1 MLSARSSTTVRPSWR
16 LAASASAE
24 IVLGKGPK
32 PAGDTETFDAR
43 AVIENLGPRIQRPED
58 GRVKPKNAG

>member
-1 MLSARSSTTVRPSWR
+1 MDGPFDRTPTDISTIERFT
-16 LAASASAE
+16 ASAE

>member
-1 MLSARSSTTVRPSWR
+1 MDVSTVEKFT
-16 LAASASAE
+16 ASAE

-32 PAGDTETFDAR
+32 RADDAETFDAR

-58 GRVKPKNAG
+58 GRAGPGVSPSPAPKS